1 MTAARQPFTKRTPTD
16 ASVPPV
22 TTPSPAAASL
32 APGGLAL
39 DESSAPRKVVAAW
52 SAYDF
57 GGNAFN
63 TVMLSFVYSVYVTGT
78 VAADKAHGQVV
89 WSNFQTAA
97 GLALALL
104 APLMGAWADRVRR
117 RRLMLAVSTLV
128 TISAMAACFFVR
140 PENSYLYLG
149 AGLLAFASVTQDI
162 AGVFYNGML
171 PHVST
176 PKTVGRISG
185 TAWAL
190 GYLGGVVCLV
200 LALFGFILKGGMLG
214 LPTDDAFNVRCVALL
229 CAVFMLAFSLPI
241 MILGPDG
248 EPREGE
254 PFRIG
259 AAYRDIG
266 RRLAGMW
273 WHERGLLHFLVS
285 AAIYRDGLNAVFA
298 FAGVIAATAYGF
310 SKEEVIYF
318 GLAASVSAALGT
330 WLFGRLDDRLGP
342 RPVIL
347 ASLSAIVVL
356 GLGIVVANRASV
368 FWVGGILISFLVGP
382 VQSASRTLLT
392 RIIPAGEEN
401 ETFGLYATVGRVVS
415 FIAPALIGAFTAAF
429 GVRWGIMGIVV
440 TLMLG
445 LAAFWPLRIDG
456 VTHRQAR

>member
-1 MTAARQPFTKRTPTD
+1 MTSTL
-16 ASVPPV
+16 
-22 TTPSPAAASL
+22 PA
-32 APGGLAL
+32 AL
-39 DESSAPRKVVAAW
+39 DETPASRGVVAAW

-78 VAADKAHGQVV
+78 VADDPAHGQVV
-89 WSNFQTAA
+89 WSNFQTMA
-97 GLALALL
+97 GLCLAVL

-117 RRLMLAVSTLV
+117 RRLMLSVSTLI
-128 TISAMAACFFVR
+128 TISAMAGCFFVK
-140 PENSYLYLG
+140 PENAYLLLG
-149 AGLLAFASVTQDI
+149 AGLLSFASVAQDI

-200 LALFGFILKGGMLG
+200 LALFGFILNGGMLG
-214 LPTDDAFNVRCVALL
+214 LPTGEAFNVRAVALM

-248 EPREGE
+248 EPRPGE
-254 PFRIG
+254 KFSVG
-259 AAYRDIG
+259 AAYADIG
-266 RRLAGMW
+266 RRLARMW
-273 WHERGLLHFLVS
+273 RDERGLLHFLVS

-298 FAGVIAATAYGF
+298 FAGVIAASAYGF

-330 WLFGRLDDRLGP
+330 WIFGRLDDKLGP

-347 ASLSAIVVL
+347 ASLMAIITF
-356 GLGIVVANRASV
+356 GLAIVVANRSDV
-368 FWVGGILISFLVGP
+368 FWVGGMLISFMVGP

-445 LAAFWPLRIDG
+445 LLTFLPLRIVG
-456 VTHRQAR
+456 VTHNRAVS

>member
-1 MTAARQPFTKRTPTD
+1 MTTPI
-16 ASVPPV
+16 PPV
-22 TTPSPAAASL
+22 AT
-32 APGGLAL
+32 AL
-39 DESSAPRKVVAAW
+39 DETPAPRTVVAAW

-78 VAADKAHGQVV
+78 VADDPAHGQVV
-89 WSNFQTAA
+89 WSNLQTIA
-97 GLALALL
+97 GLCLALL

-117 RRLMLAVSTLV
+117 RRLMLSVSTLV
-128 TISAMAACFFVR
+128 TITAMAGCFFVK
-140 PENSYLYLG
+140 PENAYLLLG
-149 AGLLAFASVTQDI
+149 AGLLSFASVAQDI

-176 PKTVGRISG
+176 PRTVGRISG

-200 LALFGFILKGGMLG
+200 AALFGFILKGGMLG
-214 LPTDDAFNVRCVALL
+214 LPTDEAFNVRAVALM
-229 CAVFMLAFSLPI
+229 CSVFMLAFSLPI

-248 EPREGE
+248 EPRAGE
-254 PFRIG
+254 KFSVG
-259 AAYRDIG
+259 AAYADIG
-266 RRLAGMW
+266 RRLARMW
-273 WHERGLLHFLVS
+273 RDERGLLHFLVS

-298 FAGVIAATAYGF
+298 FAGVIAASAYGF

-330 WLFGRLDDRLGP
+330 WIFGRLDDRLGP

-347 ASLSAIVVL
+347 ASLCAIVVF
-356 GLGIVVANRASV
+356 GLAIVVANRSDV
-368 FWVGGILISFLVGP
+368 FWVGGLLISFLVGP

-440 TLMLG
+440 TLLLG
-445 LAAFWPLRIDG
+445 LLAFWPLRIAG
-456 VTHRQAR
+456 VTHDRR